1 MPKQRNR
8 KLKFTNCHFNLDSD
22 NLLDKSPQVTKIQG
36 MDKIELPDVTI
47 TIGRNGQVKIVH
59 RKTGLVTESTVKK
72 INSWAVS
79 QLRNELVIKRQ
90 TATA

>member
-1 MPKQRNR
+1 MQ
-8 KLKFTNCHFNLDSD
+8 S
-22 NLLDKSPQVTKIQG
+22 

-47 TIGRNGQVKIVH
+47 TISRNGLVKIVH

-79 QLRNELVIKRQ
+79 QLRNELIVKPQI
-90 TATA
+90 ATV

>member
-1 MPKQRNR
+1 M
-8 KLKFTNCHFNLDSD
+8 
-22 NLLDKSPQVTKIQG
+22 QG

-47 TIGRNGQVKIVH
+47 TIGCNGQVKIVH

-90 TATA
+90 IATA

>member
-1 MPKQRNR
+1 MPEQRNR
-8 KLKFTNCHFNLDSD
+8 KLKSTNCHFNLDSD
-22 NLLDKSPQVTKIQG
+22 NLLDKFPQVTKIQG